1 MWKQDK
7 LNEILNKGGSLQ
19 GERHAG
25 ILWSTDDAFAQ
36 VMGKERC
43 GRVRGVGFGPT
54 PTERSGANLPCLTG
68 SSSSE
73 TAHRMTK
80 LENSLRDQLAQSEQ
94 RHQEAIAALHAQHKE
109 EIAERLAESDAW
121 HAQQM
126 AESKRQMDECLVG
139 VKAMLQGFGEYITA
153 TQIM

>member
-1 MWKQDK
+1 M
-7 LNEILNKGGSLQ
+7 LITLQ
-19 GERHAG
+19 GERHVG
-25 ILWSTDDAFAQ
+25 ILWSLDDAFAQ

-54 PTERSGANLPCLTG
+54 PTGRSGATLPCLTG
-68 SSSSE
+68 PSSSE

-109 EIAERLAESDAW
+109 EIAAMRAESDAR
-121 HAQQM
+121 HEQQM
-126 AESKRQMDECLVG
+126 AESKRQMDECLAS
-139 VKAMLQGFGEYITA
+139 VKAMLRGFHEFPSA
-153 TQIM
+153 TQMMQVLKMLPLIYF